1 MDLLYPKIV
10 ELIPSIKGELE
21 ILKKHTKSENEDDPY
36 DIEEKDTDSEEQRL
50 IHQTEDVEK
59 NIVELKKKLKM
70 QMKIYLN

>member
-36 DIEEKDTDSEEQRL
+36 NIE
-50 IHQTEDVEK
+50 
-59 NIVELKKKLKM
+59 
-70 QMKIYLN
+70 